1 MEDKEYVVTLHK
13 KEDLEQ
19 FYNEMKL
26 SNFPLVMK
34 RPTSRNTHY
43 MMTEDQAERLRQDPR
58 VWGVEA
64 ADCFHIKPQAINN
77 NPYTVSGQFSK
88 SGSSAGYRQWG
99 HLHCAG
105 DQTQRRKGS
114 WGGGAVAD
122 TVEVFNDGRGVD
134 VVIVDDPISYDAEEW
149 YSPTTGQTRMV
160 QYQWFNELNSIVNSI
175 DDDNQSEP
183 TGTITYHTTAAI
195 PRYHGMHVTGTVAGQ
210 WYGWAPEA
218 SIYNLAVTATWQ
230 SGQSVGALLIFDYL
244 RAFHKNKPVDPETG
258 ERRPTITNHS
268 YGGIYYTNN
277 ENLQLSDINYI
288 QWQGVQYDVNNPGP
302 SGWTTAGVEAD
313 FGVRFG
319 VDTVPAWSSAVAAD
333 VQDAIDDG
341 VVIVGA
347 AGNDNLLMDVPGGPN
362 WNNIYSIVGVGT
374 RYMNRGAWPN
384 SPDTDV
390 INVGA
395 LNTTSNFTRASFT
408 QFGPGIT
415 TFAPGV
421 FILSSF
427 NSQGF
432 TDTKYTEG
440 SGNYYYG
447 IQGTSM
453 ASPQVCGIL
462 ACLATGKRRFTNSD
476 AKGYLK
482 KLCITGDM
490 TFNTG
495 GGGLDDNTCQQG
507 SPNSYLHIENPRPAS
522 GLMEDVK
529 GDRTD
534 GMTYPRRSVF
544 FQQDFSS
551 PNSPQT
557 FVFQVNMP
565 STATQPYYFTGT
577 DRQSSFGGSANPT
590 LNLNVGDTLQLNLSV
605 AGHPFWIK
613 TSPITG
619 TGAGVGGVSGQ
630 GLVSG
635 TMTWNTFGMPAGVYY
650 YICQFHSSMQGTII
664 LS

>member
-1 MEDKEYVVTLHK
+1 MEDKQYVVTLHK

-58 VWGVEA
+58 VWGVDA
-64 ADCFHIKPQAINN
+64 VDDFHIKPQAINN

-114 WGGGAVAD
+114 WGSGTVGD
-122 TVEVFNDGRGVD
+122 TVEIFNDGRGVD
-134 VVIVDDPISYDAEEW
+134 VVIVDDPMSWDSEEW
-149 YSPTTGQTRMV
+149 YSPTTGQTRFV

-175 DDDNQSEP
+175 DDDFQTEP
-183 TGTITYHTTAAI
+183 TGTITYHDGVSN
-195 PRYHGMHVTGTVAGQ
+195 PDYHGQHVAGTVAGQ

-218 SIYNLAVTATWQ
+218 TIYNLAVTGQWQ
-230 SGQSVGALLIFDYL
+230 SGQSVGGLLIFDYL
-244 RAFHKNKPVDPETG
+244 RAFHKNKPVDLITG

-268 YGGIYYTNN
+268 YGGIYYTPG
-277 ENLQLSDINYI
+277 ENLQLSDINWI
-288 QWQGVQYDVNNPGP
+288 QWQGVQYDASNPGP

-319 VDTVPAWSSAVAAD
+319 VDTIPAWSSAIAAD
-333 VQDAIDDG
+333 VQDAIEDG
-341 VVIVGA
+341 VVIIGA
-347 AGNDNLLMDVPGGPN
+347 AGNDNLLTDVPGGPN
-362 WNNIYSIVGVGT
+362 WDNTYSITGVGT

-384 SPDTDV
+384 SPDTGA

-432 TDTKYTEG
+432 ADTKYTQG

-453 ASPQVCGIL
+453 ASPQVCGVL
-462 ACLATGKRRFTNSD
+462 ACLATGKRRFTTAD
-476 AKGYLK
+476 GHGLLK

-495 GGGLDDNTCQQG
+495 GGALDDNTCQQG
-507 SPNSYLHIENPRPAS
+507 SPNSYLHIENPRPES
-522 GLMEDVK
+522 GYMQDLK
-529 GDRTD
+529 GDRTS
-534 GMTYPRRSVF
+534 GMTYPRRNVF
-544 FQQDFSS
+544 FQEPFAANQ
-551 PNSPQT
+551 QT
-557 FVFQVNMP
+557 FTFTVNMP

-577 DRQSSFGGSANPT
+577 DRQNGFSGSANPT
-590 LNLNVGDTLQLNLSV
+590 LNLNVGDILELNLSV

-613 TSPITG
+613 TSPTTG
-619 TGAGVGGVSGQ
+619 TSNGVGGVSGQ
-630 GLVSG
+630 GFVSG
-635 TMTWNTFGMPAGVYY
+635 TMTWNTIGIPPGVYY
-650 YICQFHSSMQGTII
+650 YICQYHSNMRGNII